1 MTDLRELAEKA
12 WRGELD
18 IVHEH
23 HPVHTR
29 YEGSTELAPGLLA
42 LKGIAAM
49 YVIDTGDG
57 LVMLD
62 AGTMQEIQAAYDEV
76 RAWRPETPLVAAVFS
91 HHHIDH
97 IFATLR
103 FEEEARDKGWP
114 APIIYAH
121 ELMPQHFDRYKETL
135 GWNTAINRR
144 QFAIDVPQFRWPEQY
159 RYPDVVYRDRL
170 TFRRGELTFDL
181 HHGRGETDDHT
192 WVWIPER
199 KILASG
205 DLFIYAVPNAGN
217 PQKVQRYVSDWADAL
232 DQMAGLEPET
242 LLPGH
247 GLPIFGA
254 DRVHQALTETA
265 TLLRSIE
272 DQTVT
277 LMNKGWTLDQVMH
290 AVKLPTELME
300 RPFLR
305 PVYDDPRFLIR
316 MIWRRY
322 GGWWDGE
329 YDNLLPA
336 PRSDAGAEWVEL
348 AGGTRPIL
356 ERARALSGE
365 GRHALAC
372 HLVEV
377 ACYAAPD
384 DPQVHQVRAAVY
396 RANSQSQTSSMARN
410 ILDHAARA
418 SEKGRRDL
426 ASSE

>member
-12 WRGELD
+12 WQGELD
-18 IVHEH
+18 TAFDH

-29 YEGSTELAPGLLA
+29 YEGSTELDRNLLA
-42 LKGIAAM
+42 LKGIAGM
-49 YVIDTGDG
+49 FVIDTGDG

-62 AGTMQEIQAAYDEV
+62 AGTMQEIQKAYDEV

-103 FEEEARDKGWP
+103 FEEEAREKGWP
-114 APIIYAH
+114 APIVYAH
-121 ELMPQHFDRYKETL
+121 ELMPQHFDRYKKTL

-192 WVWIPER
+192 WVWILER
-199 KILASG
+199 KILVSG

-232 DQMAGLEPET
+232 DQMAGLGAET

-247 GLPIFGA
+247 GLPVFGA

-272 DQTVT
+272 DQTVA

-300 RPFLR
+300 RPYLR

-316 MIWRRY
+316 MVWRRY

-336 PRSDAGAEWVEL
+336 PRSDHAAEWVAL
-348 AGGTRPIL
+348 AGGTVPIL
-356 ERARALSGE
+356 TRARALSEE

-372 HLVEV
+372 HLIEV
-377 ACYAAPD
+377 AYYAAPD
-384 DPQVHQVRAAVY
+384 DPQVHEVRTVVF
-396 RANSQSQTSSMARN
+396 RANSQAQTSSMARN
-410 ILDHAARA
+410 ILNHAARA
-418 SEKGRRDL
+418 SEQGRRDL